1 MNKVKSYLSNPA
13 QIRKALAAFLAC
25 VLLGVGAHVLP
36 AVVGHWLTVLQPIL
50 VAYGVWQAPNGEVP
64 APEAPA
70 APVAP
75 PAA

>member
-1 MNKVKSYLSNPA
+1 MKKVKSYLSNPA

-50 VAYGVWQAPNGEVP
+50 VAYGVWQAPENDP
-64 APEAPA
+64 APVEPST